1 MLAEMSDLPRL
12 LIADDDDG
20 TRLLLKTFFSKKGFD
35 VVAVENGTLASS
47 ALRAG
52 DIDVAVIDVMMPGM
66 SGLQVVEEAREA
78 GVTTPVIIATVHGAS
93 EAVVHALSAGADD
106 YVTKPFDLAI
116 LHARVLVRLR
126 QSQRPGLSIPP
137 SSSPSPSSSSP
148 STLPAIVRVAAA
160 AEPERFVPAAGV
172 VLDGRYELL
181 KEIGRGSF
189 GVVWR
194 ARHRGLE
201 SDVAVKLL
209 NVEGPKEGTARLDDG
224 VTPRESKTNPSR
236 SDELRLEGV
245 RAARVQHPHAVRVFD
260 VGTVGDR
267 TPYLVME
274 LLDGPTVEDVIRQQR
289 VQPLAR
295 TVGILVPV
303 LEALAAAHAE
313 GVIHRDVKPAN
324 VLLHQSPMGEVV
336 KVLDFGVAKLVDVG
350 GESPAGHLGSGSGDG
365 SNRVIAGSPAYL
377 APERLRG
384 TSYDGRADVY
394 AVGVMLYELLTG
406 RVPFFSVDGDLM
418 KVALMH
424 LKDQPELPSER
435 NSDLPVGLNPLIL
448 KLLAK
453 DPAQRPTAVQAV
465 ALVKDLL
472 DFA

>member
-1 MLAEMSDLPRL
+1 
-12 LIADDDDG
+12 
-20 TRLLLKTFFSKKGFD
+20 
-35 VVAVENGTLASS
+35 
-47 ALRAG
+47 
-52 DIDVAVIDVMMPGM
+52 
-66 SGLQVVEEAREA
+66 
-78 GVTTPVIIATVHGAS
+78 
-93 EAVVHALSAGADD
+93 
-106 YVTKPFDLAI
+106 
-116 LHARVLVRLR
+116 
-126 QSQRPGLSIPP
+126 
-137 SSSPSPSSSSP
+137 
-148 STLPAIVRVAAA
+148 
-160 AEPERFVPAAGV
+160 
-172 VLDGRYELL
+172 
-181 KEIGRGSF
+181 
-189 GVVWR
+189 
-194 ARHRGLE
+194 
-201 SDVAVKLL
+201 
-209 NVEGPKEGTARLDDG
+209 
-224 VTPRESKTNPSR
+224 
-236 SDELRLEGV
+236 
-245 RAARVQHPHAVRVFD
+245 
-260 VGTVGDR
+260 
-267 TPYLVME
+267 
-274 LLDGPTVEDVIRQQR
+274 
-289 VQPLAR
+289 
-295 TVGILVPV
+295 
-303 LEALAAAHAE
+303 
-313 GVIHRDVKPAN
+313 
-324 VLLHQSPMGEVV
+324 VV